1 MENMTVEVILKR
13 KGSNVV
19 TTGPSTNL
27 KNAAEI
33 MRQNN
38 IAALLVVT
46 GDSILGIVT
55 ERDIVRAFARDG
67 VAIAKKTVQDIMTT
81 KLISG
86 QPGDSVKHVMQ
97 LMTNNRIRHFPVIKN
112 GELKGMVSI
121 GDVVRHRLADLELEK
136 GVLRDAY
143 IAAR

>member
-1 MENMTVEVILKR
+1 MTVEVILKR
-13 KGSNVV
+13 KGSEVV

-27 KNAAEI
+27 RDAAEL

-38 IAALLVVT
+38 IAALIVVT

-55 ERDIVRAFARDG
+55 ERDMVRAFAREG
-67 VAIAKKTVQDIMTT
+67 AAIAAKTVHDIMTS

-86 QPGDSVKHVMQ
+86 TPEDSVKHVMQ
-97 LMTNNRIRHFPVIKN
+97 LMTKHRIRHFPVLKN
-112 GELKGMVSI
+112 GELAGMVSI

-136 GVLRDAY
+136 SVLRDAY

>member
-1 MENMTVEVILKR
+1 MKYMTVAVILKR
-13 KGSNVV
+13 KGSEVV
-19 TTGPSTNL
+19 TTGPSTKL
-27 KNAAEI
+27 QDAAEL

-38 IAALLVVT
+38 IAALIVVT

-55 ERDIVRAFARDG
+55 ERDMVRAFAREG
-67 VAIAKKTVQDIMTT
+67 TAIAAKTVQDIMTS

-86 QPGDSVKHVMQ
+86 TPEDSVKHVMQ
-97 LMTNNRIRHFPVIKN
+97 LMTKHRIRHFPVLMN
-112 GELKGMVSI
+112 GELAGMVSI

-136 GVLRDAY
+136 SVLRDAY